1 MIVAFTFAGEEV
13 FIRADSIV
21 AVMPDQLN
29 KGKAVVYVEDP
40 VGLLSIEES
49 ADTAFCAWSSA
60 LEESHNEPTEEC
72 S

>member
-29 KGKAVVYVEDP
+29 KDKAVVYVEDP
-40 VGLLSIEES
+40 VGPLSVEED

-60 LEESHNEPTEEC
+60 LEERDIELVEER